1 MADAATAPE
10 PARRSYAGATDA
22 QRRGAR
28 RERLLDAGLAIIGT
42 QGYSAATLRAVC
54 AAAGL
59 TERYFYESFANRE
72 ALLAGVHARLV
83 DELSAG
89 LREAFAAGGDDAQ
102 ARARAALTAFF
113 GMLRDDPRKSRVLLF
128 EMLGVSPA
136 LDAQHQ
142 RAGQDIVRLVIEA
155 LRPIAGTRLPEAASE
170 SMVFTGLVGAVYHV
184 AIRWHLGRF
193 EMPLSRVV
201 ESCLV
206 LVGALGAPDQRVAGP
221 VAALAPDAAPAA
233 PGPDPLPGRATRS
246 AS

>member
-89 LREAFAAGGDDAQ
+89 LREAFAAGGDGAQ

-206 LVGALGAPDQRVAGP
+206 LVGALGAPDQ
-221 VAALAPDAAPAA
+221 PA
-233 PGPDPLPGRATRS
+233 PGRATRS

>member
-1 MADAATAPE
+1 MADAATSPG

-22 QRRGAR
+22 QRRAAR

-42 QGYSAATLRAVC
+42 QGYAAATLRAVC

-72 ALLAGVHARLV
+72 ALLAAVHARLV
-83 DELSAG
+83 DELSSG
-89 LREAFAAGGDDAQ
+89 LRAAFAAGGEGAQ
-102 ARARAALTAFF
+102 ASARAALTAFF
-113 GMLRDDPRKSRVLLF
+113 RMLREDPRKSRVLLF

-142 RAGQDIVRLVIEA
+142 RAGQDVVRLVIEA
-155 LRPIAGTRLPEAASE
+155 FRPLADTRLPEGASE
-170 SMVFTGLVGAVYHV
+170 SMVFTGLVGAVFHV
-184 AIRWHLGRF
+184 AMRWHLGRF

-201 ESCLV
+201 ASCLV
-206 LVGALGAPDQRVAGP
+206 LFRALGAVDQAG
-221 VAALAPDAAPAA
+221 AADA
-233 PGPDPLPGRATRS
+233 GRATRS

>member
-89 LREAFAAGGDDAQ
+89 LREAFAA
-102 ARARAALTAFF
+102 R
-113 GMLRDDPRKSRVLLF
+113 
-128 EMLGVSPA
+128 
-136 LDAQHQ
+136 
-142 RAGQDIVRLVIEA
+142 
-155 LRPIAGTRLPEAASE
+155 RP
-170 SMVFTGLVGAVYHV
+170 
-184 AIRWHLGRF
+184 
-193 EMPLSRVV
+193 
-201 ESCLV
+201 
-206 LVGALGAPDQRVAGP
+206 
-221 VAALAPDAAPAA
+221 APA
-233 PGPDPLPGRATRS
+233 PRSPPSSGCCATIPASRGCCSSRCS
-246 AS
+246 A

>member
-1 MADAATAPE
+1 
-10 PARRSYAGATDA
+10 
-22 QRRGAR
+22 
-28 RERLLDAGLAIIGT
+28 
-42 QGYSAATLRAVC
+42 
-54 AAAGL
+54 
-59 TERYFYESFANRE
+59 
-72 ALLAGVHARLV
+72 
-83 DELSAG
+83 
-89 LREAFAAGGDDAQ
+89 
-102 ARARAALTAFF
+102 
-113 GMLRDDPRKSRVLLF
+113 MLRDDPRKSRVLLF

-193 EMPLSRVV
+193 EMLLSRVV